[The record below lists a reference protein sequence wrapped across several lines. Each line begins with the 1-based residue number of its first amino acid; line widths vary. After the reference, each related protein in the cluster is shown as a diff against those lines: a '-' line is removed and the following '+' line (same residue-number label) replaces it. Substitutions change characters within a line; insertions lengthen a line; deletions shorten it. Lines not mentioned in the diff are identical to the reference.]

1 MTVIDVLE
9 TLLPLCL
16 ARLVFDFAKEEPTP
30 FRAPMFCVFPAA
42 AERSSSTG
50 EQGSPED
57 RQDGFGDYAEDLFT
71 LPGLAVNF

>member
-30 FRAPMFCVFPAA
+30 FRAPMFCVFPA
-42 AERSSSTG
+42 
-50 EQGSPED
+50 ED

-71 LPGLAVNF
+71 LPGLVINF